1 MAIVAG
7 ICLTG
12 FTANAQDEMQPPLFT
27 KLAHNFK
34 VTGSPCV
41 QTFVEALPV
50 YSKEF
55 GWYNDPEIDN
65 KNGYFSY
72 SEEGAGGIG
81 YYAALWRRS
90 DGKRLF
96 IFSYRQS
103 GWNEY
108 EGKTERFTR
117 HSGSPYYLS
126 IYIC

>member
-81 YYAALWRRS
+81 SQIGWIFPRKGKNSSSPLWMSPVRSSARPSGISRR
-90 DGKRLF
+90 
-96 IFSYRQS
+96 
-103 GWNEY
+103 
-108 EGKTERFTR
+108 
-117 HSGSPYYLS
+117 
-126 IYIC
+126 